1 VQIMFTNTAKQA
13 KNTATSNAVQQF
25 IANGG
30 KVKTSKSGVRERKGT
45 PANYFTSAEAPKP
58 VEKLNTW
65 ETALLKLAALG
76 NEHPGC
82 INVQWGNDGR
92 VANSVA
98 EMYRL

>member
-1 VQIMFTNTAKQA
+1 MFTNTAKQA

-30 KVKTSKSGVRERKGT
+30 KVKTSKSSVKERKVP
-45 PANYFTSAEAPKP
+45 PARYFTSADAPKP
-58 VEKLNTW
+58 VDKLNNW

-82 INVQWGNDGR
+82 IKVQWGNDGR

-98 EMYRL
+98 EMYGL

>member
-1 VQIMFTNTAKQA
+1 MFTNTAKQA
-13 KNTATSNAVQQF
+13 KNTATTTAVQAF
-25 IANGG
+25 LDNGG
-30 KVKTSKSGVRERKGT
+30 KVKTSKSSVRERKGT
-45 PANYFTSAEAPKP
+45 PANYFTSAEAPKL

-82 INVQWGNDGR
+82 INVQWNDGR

-98 EMYRL
+98 EMYGL

>member
-1 VQIMFTNTAKQA
+1 MFTNTNKQA
-13 KNTATSNAVQQF
+13 KNTATNNAVQQF

-30 KVKTSKSGVRERKGT
+30 KVKTRKSGVKERKVP

-58 VEKLNTW
+58 VDKLNNW

-82 INVQWGNDGR
+82 IKVQWGNDGR

-98 EMYRL
+98 EMYGL

>member
-1 VQIMFTNTAKQA
+1 MFTNTAKQA

-30 KVKTSKSGVRERKGT
+30 KVKTSKSSVKERKGV
-45 PANYFTSAEAPKP
+45 PASYFTSADAPKP

-65 ETALLKLAALG
+65 ELALAKLAALG

-82 INVQWGNDGR
+82 IKVQWGSDGR

-98 EMYRL
+98 EMYGL